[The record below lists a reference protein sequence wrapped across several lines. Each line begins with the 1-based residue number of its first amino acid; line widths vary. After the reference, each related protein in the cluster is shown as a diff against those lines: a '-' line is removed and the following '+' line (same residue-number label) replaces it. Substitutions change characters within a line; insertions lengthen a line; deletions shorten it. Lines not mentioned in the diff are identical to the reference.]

1 MIATA
6 AAPTTT
12 MRPYHQQGEIDYARL
27 DYNPD
32 EPVLK
37 PEAMEQE
44 RPMQEFLGLLASRF
58 TDFGQRPDTFL
69 SSNTILCY
77 DPDDLNVRVSPDVYL
92 AFGVNTHAI
101 RERRL
106 YLPWEAGKPPDWVLE
121 VASVSTA
128 RADVGRK
135 RAIYAHIGVPEY
147 WRFDPKDGEYHGQR
161 LAGDRLVDGAYEPI
175 PLTTAPDGI
184 LKGYSAVLRLS
195 LCWDE
200 NWPRLYDPVT
210 HTYLETWQQ
219 DRAARRVA
227 ESRAASEQAARE
239 AAETQVAVEQA
250 TRLAEQAARRSA
262 ENRTAVERAAR
273 EAAEAQVA
281 SEQADRLAERAA
293 REAAEARIRQLEAEV
308 RRRQADR

>member
-6 AAPTTT
+6 AAPPST
-12 MRPYHQQGEIDYARL
+12 MRPYQRQGQIDYARL

-37 PEAMEQE
+37 PDAMQQNPPLHEI
-44 RPMQEFLGLLASRF
+44 LGLLASRF
-58 TDFGQRPDTFL
+58 TAFQRRPDVFL
-69 SSNTILCY
+69 EANTILCY

-92 AFGVNTHAI
+92 AFGVDADAI
-101 RERRL
+101 RERKL

-128 RADVGRK
+128 REDVGRK
-135 RAIYAHIGVPEY
+135 RAIYARIGVPEY
-147 WRFDPKDGEYHGQR
+147 WRFDPKDGKYHGAK

-184 LKGYSAVLRLS
+184 LKGYSEILGLS
-195 LCWDE
+195 LCWDD
-200 NWPRLYDPVT
+200 NWPRLYDPAAN
-210 HTYLETWQQ
+210 TYLETWQQ

-227 ESRAASEQAARE
+227 ETRAAS
-239 AAETQVAVEQA
+239 
-250 TRLAEQAARRSA
+250 
-262 ENRTAVERAAR
+262 ERAAR

-281 SEQADRLAERAA
+281 VEQAERLAERAA
-293 REAAEARIRQLEAEV
+293 RRSAEARIRQLEAEL
-308 RRRQADR
+308 RRRPADR